1 MLLFGSIKLLLSRAA
16 TKKQIGFALFEWFA
30 FAVVATMIGGYFQGL
45 TANEAIV
52 IGFGSGLAVAIEMV
66 CFRFYMVHVRKG

>member
-16 TKKQIGFALFEWFA
+16 TTKQIAFALFEWFS
-30 FAVVATMIGGYFQGL
+30 FAVVATMVGGYFMGL

-52 IGFGSGLAVAIEMV
+52 IGFGSGLAVAVEMI
-66 CFRFYMVHVRKG
+66 CFRFYMIHVRKR